1 MDVAYLVLAVS
12 LILSAALVT
21 FALLRRKSAA
31 DPVNIPDPRP
41 DHVIAA
47 QGEIAGQFK
56 QTIAAQA
63 ELQRTLSQQIEAL
76 NCRGSDSLADSATK
90 TAATITSIGE
100 RLTVIDEAKKNIAGL
115 STQVVSLQEILSD
128 KQTRGA
134 FGQERM
140 EAIVADQLAPSQFE
154 FQATLSNGCRPD
166 CVIRVPNV
174 KGVIV
179 VDSKFP
185 LEAYEALRQAGDGER
200 KPALARLKADVQKHV
215 KDIAE
220 KYLIPGE
227 VQTPAIMFVPSESIY
242 AEMHISCSEVVQK
255 ARRMQVVIVSP
266 HVFMLAINT
275 IQSLMRDAKMRE
287 QAHKIQTAVVELLQD
302 VKRLG
307 DRIGN
312 LRSHFDRTN
321 KDIVEIETSMK
332 RIESRAARIEQVEL
346 ALPEDANG
354 AEPPSEP
361 PKLKGVQ
368 SGLRALNAADSVPS
382 SR

>member
-1 MDVAYLVLAVS
+1 MDFAFIILAV
-12 LILSAALVT
+12 ALVGAAMIMA
-21 FALLRRKSAA
+21 FALRRPAA
-31 DPVNIPDPRP
+31 VPDPRL
-41 DHVIAA
+41 DQLMAA

-56 QTIAAQA
+56 QSIATQA
-63 ELQRTLSQQIEAL
+63 ELQRTLAERIDAL
-76 NCRGSDSLADSATK
+76 NRRVSESLTDSATK
-90 TAATITSIGE
+90 TVATITSIGE
-100 RLTVIDEAKKNIAGL
+100 RLNVIDQAQKNISSL

-140 EAIVADQLAPSQFE
+140 EAIVADQLAPDHYE
-154 FQATLSNGCRPD
+154 FQATLSNGSRPD
-166 CVIRVPNV
+166 CIIRIPNF
-174 KGVIV
+174 KGAIV

-185 LEAYEALRQAGDGER
+185 LEAYEELRQASDGER
-200 KPALARLKADVQKHV
+200 KAALARLKADVQKHV

-227 VQTPAIMFVPSESIY
+227 TQSPALMFVPSESIY
-242 AEMHISCSEVVQK
+242 AELHISCSDVVQK

-287 QAHKIQTAVVELLQD
+287 QAHKIQLAVVELLQD

-312 LRSHFDRTN
+312 LRTHFDRTS
-321 KDIVEIETSMK
+321 KDIAEIETSMK
-332 RIESRAARIEQVEL
+332 RIESRAAKIEQVEL
-346 ALPEDANG
+346 ALPEEGNG
-354 AEPPSEP
+354 SEQLATKP
-361 PKLKGVQ
+361 VQ
-368 SGLRALNAADSVPS
+368 SGLLALKAAESVPS
-382 SR
+382 SK

>member
-1 MDVAYLVLAVS
+1 MDAAFLILAFSLV
-12 LILSAALVT
+12 LSAALVT
-21 FALLRRKSAA
+21 FALLRGKPEPKPVAA
-31 DPVNIPDPRP
+31 PDPRL

-63 ELQRTLSQQIEAL
+63 ELQRTLSQQIDTL
-76 NCRGSDSLADSATK
+76 NRRVSDSLTESATK

-100 RLTVIDEAKKNIAGL
+100 RLTVIDEAQKNITGL
-115 STQVVSLQEILSD
+115 SSQVMSLQEILSD

-140 EAIVADQLAPSQFE
+140 EAIIADQLAPDHYQF
-154 FQATLSNGCRPD
+154 QSTLSNGSRPD

-185 LEAYEALRQAGDGER
+185 LEAYEELRQASDNER
-200 KPALARLKADVQKHV
+200 KVALARLKADVQKHV

-242 AEMHISCSEVVQK
+242 AELHISCSDLIQK

-266 HVFMLAINT
+266 HIFMLAINT

-287 QAHKIQTAVVELLQD
+287 QAGKIQTAVVELLQD

-307 DRIGN
+307 DRVGN
-312 LRSHFDRTN
+312 LRTHFDRTN
-321 KDIVEIETSMK
+321 KDIAEIEISMK
-332 RIESRAARIEQVEL
+332 RIEGRATRIEQVEL
-346 ALPEDANG
+346 ALPEEAT
-354 AEPPSEP
+354 PSEP
-361 PKLKGVQ
+361 P
-368 SGLRALNAADSVPS
+368 LRLVTREARVAAVP
-382 SR
+382 